1 MNYSLHRDKSL
12 FSRTF
17 AAELVIK
24 ALKEH
29 ESNLF
34 LSSRHDIFLKAV
46 DNSSVGKVSGSAY
59 KLSRDRA
66 YHHGTLLLSTN
77 LSQISGFLKSPLQ
90 IILGDEKFKFGG
102 VSSVPSPV
110 ANIPNSLSFDKF
122 VELMEKEFQPTEPI
136 QIISENDRN
145 DRISLYEEEL
155 SSWNWT
161 FGKSPPFKLVLNDGN
176 VLEIESGIIKE
187 SSMDSNFIGL
197 HFKEDGLGYM

>member
-1 MNYSLHRDKSL
+1 MKS
-12 FSRTF
+12 
-17 AAELVIK
+17 
-24 ALKEH
+24 
-29 ESNLF
+29 SNL
-34 LSSRHDIFLKAV
+34 A
-46 DNSSVGKVSGSAY
+46 
-59 KLSRDRA
+59 
-66 YHHGTLLLSTN
+66 
-77 LSQISGFLKSPLQ
+77 
-90 IILGDEKFKFGG
+90 
-102 VSSVPSPV
+102 
-110 ANIPNSLSFDKF
+110 
-122 VELMEKEFQPTEPI
+122 EFQPTEPI